1 MSATRKAV
9 GRPRLDK
16 RGGRSVQVAIRFGEK
31 DYETLVLA
39 LEAANRRLVADGH
52 PGTINLSTL
61 LRFWVMQR
69 LDEEM
74 GQQIANRR
82 K

>member
-1 MSATRKAV
+1 MSAARKTV

-16 RGGRSVQVAIRFGEK
+16 RGGRSVQVAIRFGEE
-31 DYETLVLA
+31 DYRVLA
-39 LEAANRRLVADGH
+39 RALEEANKRLVADGH

-61 LRFWVMQR
+61 LRFWIMQR

-74 GQQIANRR
+74 GEQSKRR